1 MARYI
6 GPTCKLSR
14 RTGSDLGLKSGVKPI
29 SEKCK
34 IDKLPGQWGD
44 RKKRPSDFGIQLRE
58 KQKVKWMYGVMERQ
72 FRNTY
77 KKAAKAKGAT
87 GENLLK
93 FLECRLDNVV
103 YRMGFGSTRA
113 ESRQLVRHKAIEIN
127 GKVVTIPSLLL
138 REGDVLSVKKSARK
152 QTRIESS
159 LRLTMQNRDISN
171 SWLDVDAEKMQGIL
185 KRYPDREELPADI
198 NMQLIVELFSK

>member
-6 GPTCKLSR
+6 GSTCKLSR
-14 RTGSDLGLKSGVKPI
+14 RTGSDLSLKSGVKQI
-29 SEKCK
+29 AEKCK

-44 RKKRPSDFGIQLRE
+44 KKKRPSDFGVQLRE
-58 KQKVKWMYGVMERQ
+58 KQKVKWIYGVMERQ

-77 KKAAKAKGAT
+77 KKAAQAKGAT
-87 GENLLK
+87 GDNLLK
-93 FLECRLDNVV
+93 FLECRLDNVT
-103 YRMGFGSTRA
+103 YRMGFGCTRA

-127 GKVVTIPSLLL
+127 GKIATIPSMMLK
-138 REGDVLSVKKSARK
+138 EGDVLTIKQSAKK

-159 LRLTMQNRDISN
+159 LRLAMQNGDMSN
-171 SWLDVDAEKMQGIL
+171 SWLDVDAEKMQGVL
-185 KRYPDREELPADI
+185 KRYPDRGELPADV